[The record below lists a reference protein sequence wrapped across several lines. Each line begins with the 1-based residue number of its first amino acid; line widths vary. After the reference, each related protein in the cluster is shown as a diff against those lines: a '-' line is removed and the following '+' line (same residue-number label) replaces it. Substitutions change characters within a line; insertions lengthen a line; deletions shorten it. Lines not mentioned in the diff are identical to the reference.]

1 MLRLSKLTD
10 YGIVILTYMAKNQDG
25 LYSAIEI
32 AKATGVAPPTV
43 SKILKELLKAKVLI
57 STRGAKGGYRLAKT
71 AEKITVATVIIALE
85 GPIAL
90 TECSVSEHNH
100 SCEQVSSCEI
110 GGVWGLINQTVFNAL
125 EAITLADMLVSVNR
139 PAHPQEINIP
149 ISSLSRR
156 LSSRV

>member
-10 YGIVILTYMAKNQDG
+10 YAIVILTYMAKNQDG

-32 AKATGVAPPTV
+32 AKATGVAQPTV

-57 STRGAKGGYRLAKT
+57 STRGAKGGYRLAKA
-71 AEKITVATVIIALE
+71 AEKITVATVISALE

-90 TECSVSEHNH
+90 TECSVSEH

-139 PAHPQEINIP
+139 PTHSHEIKIP
-149 ISSLSRR
+149 ISSLYH
-156 LSSRV
+156 RV

>member
-10 YGIVILTYMAKNQDG
+10 YAIVILTYMAKNQEG

-32 AKATGVAPPTV
+32 AKATGVAQPTV

-57 STRGAKGGYRLAKT
+57 STRGAKGGYRLAKM
-71 AEKITVATVIIALE
+71 AEKITVATVISALE

-90 TECSVSEHNH
+90 TECSVSEH

-139 PAHPQEINIP
+139 PAHPHEIKIP
-149 ISSLSRR
+149 ISSLYH
-156 LSSRV
+156 RV